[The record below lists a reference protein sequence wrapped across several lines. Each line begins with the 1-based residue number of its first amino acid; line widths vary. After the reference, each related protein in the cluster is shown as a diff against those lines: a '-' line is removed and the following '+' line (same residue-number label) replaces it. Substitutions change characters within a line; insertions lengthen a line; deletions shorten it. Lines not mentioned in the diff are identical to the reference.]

1 MDLGIRGRTAIV
13 TGASSGLGK
22 AIAEAFAAEGVQLV
36 TAARRAE
43 LLEAN
48 AAELRAKYAATV
60 RVVPGDLRQRPQVQ
74 ALLAAARELGGPDI
88 LVINTGRPPVPLREI
103 LDERE
108 EDRWKAA
115 YETQLWS
122 AALLVQ
128 EIVPALVER
137 RWGRVIGV
145 TSASVKHPMP
155 HHGLS
160 TIFRAGVTGM
170 LKHLANEVGEH
181 GVTVNTICPGS
192 IATASMGNY
201 DMSARI
207 RGLPLH
213 RLGEPAEL
221 ASAVLYF
228 ASQQAGFITGA
239 SLQVD
244 GGGVGS
250 LV

>member
-1 MDLGIRGRTAIV
+1 MDLGIKGKTAIV

-22 AIAEAFAAEGVQLV
+22 AIAAGFAAEGAKLV
-36 TAARRAE
+36 ICARRAE
-43 LLEAN
+43 LLQEN
-48 AAELRAKYAATV
+48 AGELESSYGATV
-60 RVVPGDLRQRPQVQ
+60 RVVPGDLRKREDVNR
-74 ALLAAARELGGPDI
+74 LVEAARELGGPDI
-88 LVINTGRPPVPLREI
+88 LVINTGRPPVPLRHI

-108 EDRWKAA
+108 EERWRSA
-115 YETQLWS
+115 YETQLWA

-128 EIVPALVER
+128 EVVPVLVER

-145 TSASVKHPMP
+145 TSASVKQPMP

-170 LKHLANEVGEH
+170 LKHLANEVGAS
-181 GVTVNTICPGS
+181 GVTVNSVCPGS
-192 IATASMGNY
+192 IATASMANY
-201 DMSARI
+201 DMEARV

-213 RLGEPAEL
+213 RLGEPSEL

-250 LV
+250 LC

>member
-1 MDLGIRGRTAIV
+1 MDLGIKGKTVIV

-22 AIAEAFAAEGVQLV
+22 AIAAGFAAEGAQLV
-36 TAARRAE
+36 ICARRAE
-43 LLEAN
+43 LLQAN
-48 AAELRAKYAATV
+48 AGELESSYGATV
-60 RVVPGDLRQRPQVQ
+60 RAVPGDLRKREDVKR
-74 ALLAAARELGGPDI
+74 LLEVARELGGPDI
-88 LVINTGRPPVPLREI
+88 LVINTGRPPVPLRHI

-108 EDRWKAA
+108 EERWQAA
-115 YETQLWS
+115 YETQLWA

-128 EIVPALVER
+128 EVVPVLVER

-145 TSASVKHPMP
+145 TSASVKQPMP

-170 LKHLANEVGEH
+170 LKHLANEVGAS
-181 GVTVNTICPGS
+181 GVTVNSVCPGS
-192 IATASMGNY
+192 IATASMASY
-201 DMSARI
+201 DMEERL

-213 RLGEPAEL
+213 RLGDPSEL

-250 LV
+250 LC

>member
-1 MDLGIRGRTAIV
+1 MNLGIEGKTAIV

-22 AIAEAFAAEGVQLV
+22 AIAEAFAGEGVRLV
-36 TAARRAE
+36 TCARRAE
-43 LLEAN
+43 LLQAN
-48 AAELRAKYAATV
+48 ALELEQKYSATV
-60 RVVPGDLRQRPQVQ
+60 RAVPGDLRNRGDVQ
-74 ALLAAARELGGPDI
+74 KLLLAARELGGPDI

-103 LDERE
+103 LNERE
-108 EDRWKAA
+108 EDRWKMA
-115 YETQLWS
+115 YETQLWG

-128 EIVPALVER
+128 EIVPVLVER

-170 LKHLANEVGEH
+170 LKHLANEVGAS
-181 GVTVNTICPGS
+181 GVTVNSVCPGS
-192 IATASMGNY
+192 IATASMASY
-201 DMSARI
+201 DMEARL

-213 RLGEPAEL
+213 RLGEPSEL

-228 ASQQAGFITGA
+228 SSQQAGFITGA

-250 LV
+250 LC